1 MALNTSSL
9 TLPGTSL
16 GVVTDAALDAGLL
29 PKLVPSKPTLFGPVS
44 GATFSGVPR
53 AQIVGESE
61 KKSGQDPFSLTPFSA
76 QPVKAQITVR
86 TSDEFKWADEDYQLG
101 ILDDLVAPAIG
112 AGMGRFVDLF
122 AFHGINPLTGSVS
135 GKATKYLSQAAKV
148 VETGGS
154 PTDELNRAVGLIAST
169 GTAMP
174 NGIAFDAAYNY
185 ALATE
190 VWPAGTALA
199 GQERYPSLGFGA
211 VESWR
216 GLKAANSSTVSGRP
230 EITDTRIRAIVGDY
244 TQVRWGYQ
252 RQIPLEMIE
261 YGNPD
266 NVFNADDSPRDLKG
280 YNEVALRAEVVI
292 YMAIGDLAKFAVV
305 REPAGSGGS
314 AGGSAGSSGAA

>member
-1 MALNTSSL
+1 MALNTSDL

-16 GVVTDAALDAGLL
+16 GVVTDSALDSGLL
-29 PKLVPSKPTLFGPVS
+29 PKLVPSRPTLFGPVT

-53 AQIVGESE
+53 AQIVGEGG
-61 KKSGQDPFSLTPFSA
+61 KKEGQDPFSLTPFSA

-122 AFHGINPLTGSVS
+122 TFHGINPLTGIVS
-135 GKATKYLSQAAKV
+135 PQATKYLSQATKEV
-148 VETGGS
+148 VAGGS
-154 PTDELNRAVGLIAST
+154 PTDELNQAVGLIAST

-185 ALATE
+185 ALSTE

-199 GQERYPSLGFGA
+199 GQERYPSMGFGQ
-211 VESWR
+211 VENWR
-216 GLKAANSSTVSGRP
+216 GLQAASSSTVSGRP
-230 EITDTRIRAIVGDY
+230 EIADTGIRAIVGDY
-244 TQVRWGYQ
+244 SQVKWGYQ
-252 RQIPLEMIE
+252 RRIPLEMIE

-266 NVFNADDSPRDLKG
+266 NVFNEDDTPRDLKG

-292 YMAIGDLAKFAVV
+292 YVAIGDLDKFALVT
-305 REPAGSGGS
+305 EDGES
-314 AGGSAGSSGAA
+314 

>member
-1 MALNTSSL
+1 MALNTSDL

-16 GVVTDAALDAGLL
+16 GIVTDAALDSGLL
-29 PKLVPSKPTLFGPVS
+29 PKLVPSKPTLFGPVN

-61 KKSGQDPFSLTPFSA
+61 RKDGQEPFSLVPFSA
-76 QPVKAQITVR
+76 LPVKAQITVR
-86 TSDEFKWADEDYQLG
+86 VSDEFKWADEDYQLG

-122 AFHGINPLTGSVS
+122 TFHGINPLTGTVS
-135 GKATKYLSQAAKV
+135 PKATKYLSQATKV
-148 VETGGS
+148 VESAGA
-154 PTDELNRAVGLIAST
+154 PTNELNQAVGLIAAT

-190 VWPAGTALA
+190 VWPEGTALA

-211 VESWR
+211 VENWR
-216 GLKAANSSTVSGRP
+216 GLKAASSSTASGRP
-230 EITDTRIRAIVGDY
+230 ELADTKLRAIVGDY

-252 RQIPLEMIE
+252 RNIPLEMIE

-266 NVFNADDSPRDLKG
+266 NIIETDGSPRDLKG
-280 YNEVALRAEVVI
+280 YNEVALRSEVVI
-292 YMAIGDLAKFAVV
+292 YVAIGDLSKFALVKDLV
-305 REPAGSGGS
+305 
-314 AGGSAGSSGAA
+314 